1 MPGFMAVIERTTSP
15 ETRMTYE
22 NIIVETKGRVGI
34 IRLNRPQALNAL
46 NRALIADL
54 MQAIATFEAGGNIG
68 CMLLTGSE
76 KAFAAGADIKE
87 MADKTFIE
95 AYLEN
100 FCATWDG
107 TARARKPI
115 VAAVAGFALGGGC
128 ELAMQCDLIIA
139 ADTAKFGQPEI
150 KLGVIPGIGG
160 TQRLTRA
167 VGKAKAMD
175 LILTGRMMDAAEAE
189 RSGLVARVVPAASL
203 MDEAMKVADTIATM
217 SLPSVLAAKEAV
229 NTAFESSLAEGVRFE
244 RRIFHSLF
252 ATEDQKEG
260 MKAFVEKRKPEW
272 KNR

>member
-1 MPGFMAVIERTTSP
+1 MS
-15 ETRMTYE
+15 YQ
-22 NIIVETKGRVGI
+22 NIIVEKQGRVGI

-46 NRALIADL
+46 NRALIAEL
-54 MQAIATFEAGGNIG
+54 IQALDAYEADDGVGCLLITGND
-68 CMLLTGSE
+68 

-87 MADKTFIE
+87 MADKSFIDT
-95 AYLEN
+95 YLGN
-100 FCATWDG
+100 FCADWDRA
-107 TARARKPI
+107 ARTRKPI

-128 ELAMQCDLIIA
+128 ELAMHCDIVIA

-203 MDEAMKVADTIATM
+203 MEEAMKVADTIANY
-217 SLPSVLAAKEAV
+217 SLPSVLAGKEAI
-229 NTAFESSLAEGVRFE
+229 NRAFESPLAEGVIFE
-244 RRIFHSLF
+244 RRIFHALF
-252 ATEDQKEG
+252 ATDDQKEG
-260 MKAFVEKRKPEW
+260 MKAFVEKRKPQW